1 MEWNHFCYVYRSIIQ
16 RANRNQ
22 LKIVLLGGAT
32 LYFKA
37 ETEGQRAV
45 RGFHANI
52 CSIDDSLGRWKKIV
66 KWIIL
71 KIRCWI
77 VQIMMPKELRV
88 YFQQFLV
95 EKIEELEQEL
105 RDIACGKE
113 SEV

>member
-1 MEWNHFCYVYRSIIQ
+1 M
-16 RANRNQ
+16 
-22 LKIVLLGGAT
+22 
-32 LYFKA
+32 
-37 ETEGQRAV
+37 
-45 RGFHANI
+45 
-52 CSIDDSLGRWKKIV
+52 V

-71 KIRCWI
+71 TIRCWI

-113 SEV
+113 SSET